1 MGPLRRF
8 RVLAGLVGAYLRVN
22 LQSALEYRVSFVS
35 QVVSMLLNDLMW
47 LLFWLFYFGRFRLV
61 GGWGREQIVTLW
73 AVVAVGF
80 GLATALC
87 GNLFR
92 VAGTI
97 VRGELDLY
105 LSLPKPVLPHLLISR
120 MSLTALGDIGFGIL
134 VFGALTHPS
143 LTKCLLFVLFA
154 LTTASVFIG
163 FGIITQSLSFWLGN
177 GEGVAQ
183 QLVNAM
189 INFSTYPTIIFHGW
203 VKFALFTVIPAG
215 FVAFVPVR
223 LLQQFSWG
231 WLLGLLAFC
240 AGILGGAGW
249 VFYSGLRRYESGN
262 LITVRE

>member
-1 MGPLRRF
+1 VPPLRRF
-8 RVLAGLVGAYLRVN
+8 GALAGLAGAYLRVN

-35 QVVSMLLNDLMW
+35 QIFSMLLNDLLW
-47 LLFWLFYFGRFRLV
+47 LFFWLFYFGRFRLV
-61 GGWGREQIVTLW
+61 GGWGRQEIVTLW

-92 VAGTI
+92 IAGII

-120 MSLTALGDIGFGIL
+120 MSLTALGDIAFGVLVFGIL
-134 VFGALTHPS
+134 TRPS
-143 LTKCLLFVLFA
+143 PAAWLLFVLFTI
-154 LTTASVFIG
+154 TTASVFIG
-163 FGIITQSLSFWLGN
+163 FGIITQSLTFWLGN

-189 INFSTYPTIIFHGW
+189 ISFSTYPTIIFHGW
-203 VKFALFTVIPAG
+203 VKVALFTVIPAG
-215 FVAFVPVR
+215 FVAYVPVR

-231 WLLGLLAFC
+231 WLVGLLAFC
-240 AGILGGAGW
+240 AGILGGAGL
-249 VFYSGLRRYESGN
+249 VFHTGLRRYESGN
-262 LITVRE
+262 LITIKE